1 MNTRYLSL
9 RGKIHDAMFRT
20 GVGRR
25 ILVGRSLDLPRE
37 APAENGVLKRE
48 KDWRDALEEVVRL
61 GLPHHPDLP
70 KNWDSLAAL
79 SCILKRT
86 GRGAVILD
94 AGSELYSVILPW
106 LCLYGYHH
114 LRGINL
120 VFDSVIRRGPII
132 YEYGDITATRF
143 QDEVFDA
150 VTCLS
155 VIEHGVDVTAYFRE
169 MSRVLKPKGLLIT
182 SVDYFESPIDAKG
195 KEAYGGP
202 VHIFSGEEVLGALRI
217 ANAHGF
223 VATGPLD
230 LSCEERPVTW
240 SRVGL
245 QYTFLV
251 FAMAKV

>member
-1 MNTRYLSL
+1 M
-9 RGKIHDAMFRT
+9 
-20 GVGRR
+20 
-25 ILVGRSLDLPRE
+25 
-37 APAENGVLKRE
+37 
-48 KDWRDALEEVVRL
+48 DALEEVVRL

-79 SCILKRT
+79 SSILRRT
-86 GRGAVILD
+86 GSEARVLD
-94 AGSELYSVILPW
+94 AGSELYSAILPW
-106 LCLYGYHH
+106 LCLYGYRN

-155 VIEHGVDVTAYFRE
+155 VIEHGVDVTAYFKE

-182 SVDYFESPIDAKG
+182 SVDYFDSRIDAMA

-202 VHIFSGEEVLGALRI
+202 VHIFSREDVQSALNI

-223 VATGPLD
+223 ITTGPLD
-230 LSCEERPVTW
+230 LTCEEKAVTW
-240 SRVGL
+240 SHVGL

-251 FAMAKV
+251 FAMVKV